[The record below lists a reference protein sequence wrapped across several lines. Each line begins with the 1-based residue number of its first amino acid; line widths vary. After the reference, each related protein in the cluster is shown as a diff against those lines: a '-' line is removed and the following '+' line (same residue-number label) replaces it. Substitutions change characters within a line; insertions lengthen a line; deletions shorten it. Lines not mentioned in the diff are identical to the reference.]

1 MPALHY
7 AWNTAGTQ
15 QISAFLPVCI
25 HYHAPKAIHLFNRHL
40 LIAYYVL
47 GCREARKWATDKVPS
62 SLSCWSQGLRQHRRA
77 PSPFPA
83 GPPPTDTKGD
93 PVLTTIQIPVLGSMG
108 NTEIQEPYVPKSLGP
123 SA

>member
-15 QISAFLPVCI
+15 QINAFLPVRI
-25 HYHAPKAIHLFNRHL
+25 HYHAPKAIRLFNRHL

-47 GCREARKWATDKVPS
+47 GCREARK
-62 SLSCWSQGLRQHRRA
+62 QGLSWFSLLVPGLEVATGEPPVHLLL
-77 PSPFPA
+77 S
-83 GPPPTDTKGD
+83 PPTVYTKGRR
-93 PVLTTIQIPVLGSMG
+93 VLTTIQVPVLGRMG
-108 NTEIQEPYVPKSLGP
+108 NTEIHESYVPKSLGP